1 MLLRTLAAIYLCLL
15 AQLALAEANDHPLL
29 HRYPGAD
36 VRYWLYTEYERTE
49 MPAGPVDHEGRV
61 AIDTLVGDLTRI
73 TYEIEGVSTLKVF
86 ENYKQA
92 LKKAGATFLSTCELE
107 ACGEADSELID
118 LANGV
123 SGDSY
128 VGNYYRKP
136 YFLRAQLESARGPI
150 HVFLF
155 AGGFKGDVWLQQVI
169 IEESPLEDGLIAVDE
184 SYLAAE
190 VEKTGSGDQRTPEER
205 QQDHPMIARYP
216 GAELTRSRH
225 VEYEKILLPLGKVN
239 SDGIASEEMDLI
251 GDLHQFTYET
261 RNVSTL
267 KVYRNYLQA
276 VKELGFFINY
286 SCELDACGNERES
299 VELAE
304 RLAVAGDVQNYFR
317 KSYYFVATQNTPQGR
332 VVVAFYFGGFEG
344 DVWVQQAMV
353 EEKGAAT
360 DLVRVDADQL
370 YQDIQNTGKALVYG
384 IYFDTDS
391 ANVKD
396 NSAEALKAISDL
408 LASHPELD
416 LYVVGHTDD
425 TGDGGYNLNLSSRR
439 AASVVGSLTKTYSVG
454 SDRLKPAGV
463 GPYAP
468 VAGNESE
475 ADRALNR
482 RVELVRRL

>member
-1 MLLRTLAAIYLCLL
+1 MLLRMLAAIYLLLL
-15 AQLALAEANDHPLL
+15 AQLAIAEANDHPLL
-29 HRYPGAD
+29 SRYPGAD
-36 VRYWLYTEYERTE
+36 IRYWLYTEYERAE
-49 MPAGPVDHEGRV
+49 MPAGPVDHEGRL

-92 LKKAGATFLSTCELE
+92 LEKAGATFHSTCELE
-107 ACGEADSELID
+107 ACGEEDSDLID

-136 YFLRAQLESARGPI
+136 YFLRAQLESASGPI

-155 AGGFKGDVWLQQVI
+155 AGGFKGDVWLQQVV
-169 IEESPLEDGLIAVDE
+169 IEETALEDGLIAVDE
-184 SYLAAE
+184 TYLAAA

-216 GAELTRSRH
+216 GADLTRSRH
-225 VEYEKILLPLGKVN
+225 IEYEKILLPLGNVN
-239 SDGIASEEMDLI
+239 SDGIASEEMELT
-251 GDLHQFTYET
+251 GDVHQFTYEI

-267 KVYRNYLQA
+267 KVYNNYLQA
-276 VKELGFFINY
+276 VKELGFSINY
-286 SCELDACGNERES
+286 SCELAACGNERES

-317 KSYYFVATQNTPQGR
+317 RPYYFVATQNSPQGR
-332 VVVAFYFGGFEG
+332 VVVALYFGGFEG
-344 DVWVQQAMV
+344 DVWVQQAIV
-353 EEKGAAT
+353 EEKGAVT
-360 DLVRVDADQL
+360 DLIKVNADQL
-370 YQDIQNTGKALVYG
+370 YQDIENTGKALVYG

-391 ANVKD
+391 ATMKSESV
-396 NSAEALKAISDL
+396 EALQAISDL
-408 LASHPELD
+408 MVSHPDLD

-425 TGDGGYNLNLSSRR
+425 TGDGDYNLNLSSRR
-439 AASVVGSLTKTYSVG
+439 AASVVERLVTTYAVG
-454 SDRLKPAGV
+454 SDRLKSAGV

-475 ADRALNR
+475 EDRALNR